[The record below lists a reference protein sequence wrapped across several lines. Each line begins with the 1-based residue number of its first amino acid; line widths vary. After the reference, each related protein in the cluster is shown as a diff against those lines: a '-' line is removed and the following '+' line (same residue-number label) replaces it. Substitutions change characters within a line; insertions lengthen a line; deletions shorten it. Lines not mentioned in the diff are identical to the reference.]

1 MGLLSKLKSYFANP
15 LEEEQRKK
23 VIEVQVSEA
32 FSNTYDAISVISRC
46 VDLIVD
52 TAATIDFKVVQD
64 VGWFDVPAK
73 HNQFEKILDNP
84 SPFFGKFDFYRNVYR
99 DLIFSGNAFPYNL
112 GDQLQLLEK
121 VSYVG
126 DDTANPFIMSQLGDT
141 KLEENRL
148 VHVRLLPEHSRVYGK
163 SYLTRIDKELDL
175 IATMLSFQKNM
186 FRNGAIPGVILSS
199 DNPLTLKQKER
210 IAEEFLNMYSIIK
223 GQAGKPFIA
232 DNNLQV
238 ETLQHSLKDLQFN
251 EGVEDITKRIT
262 AALGVPDVLLTSG
275 NNANILPNYKLFVF
289 NTVYPLV
296 LNFANN
302 LTVHFHKFYRGTTGL
317 KVVPNLERLP
327 LLADDQLKI
336 SNSIKTLVTTGIITP
351 NEARLRLHYLAHEDS
366 RADDLMFPQNITGAN
381 FESSPGTSTT
391 GEE

>member
-1 MGLLSKLKSYFANP
+1 MGLLSKLKSYFHNP
-15 LEEEQRKK
+15 LEEEQKK
-23 VIEVQVSEA
+23 KIIEVQVSEA
-32 FSNTYDAISVISRC
+32 FATTYDAISVISRC

-84 SPFFGKFDFYRNVYR
+84 TPSFGKFDFFRNIYR

-112 GDQLQLLEK
+112 GDQMQLLEK
-121 VSYVG
+121 VSYTG
-126 DDTANPFIMSQLGDT
+126 DDVSNPFIDSQKGKIELD
-141 KLEENRL
+141 ENRL
-148 VHVRLLPEHSRVYGK
+148 IHVRLLPEHSRVYGK

-175 IATMLSFQKNM
+175 IAAMLSFQKN
-186 FRNGAIPGVILSS
+186 FFNNNAIPGVILSS
-199 DNPLTLKQKER
+199 ENPLTLKQKER
-210 IAEEFLNMYSIIK
+210 IAEEFLNMYSIMK

-232 DNNLQV
+232 DNSLKI

-251 EGVEDITKRIT
+251 EGIDGLTNRIT
-262 AALGVPDVLLTSG
+262 SALGVPEVLLTSG
-275 NNANILPNYKLFVF
+275 NNANLLPNYKLFVF

-296 LNFANN
+296 LNVSQN

-317 KVVPNLERLP
+317 KIVPNLERLP
-327 LLADDQLKI
+327 LLTDDMLKV

-351 NEARLRLHYLAHEDS
+351 NEARLRLHYLPHEDPM
-366 RADDLMFPQNITGAN
+366 ADDLLFPQNITGAN
-381 FESSPGTSTT
+381 FEPSPGTSNT
-391 GEE
+391 EEE